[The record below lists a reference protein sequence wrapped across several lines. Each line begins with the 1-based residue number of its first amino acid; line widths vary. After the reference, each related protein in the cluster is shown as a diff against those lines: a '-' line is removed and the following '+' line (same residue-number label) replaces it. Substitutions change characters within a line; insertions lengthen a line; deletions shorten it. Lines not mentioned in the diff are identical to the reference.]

1 MSIDKKELSNF
12 EEYLI
17 NEDLP
22 EGVYYLLKDYLVNE
36 TITKDEINKFL
47 SLPTDEFLNFIN
59 NYTLKGK

>member
-1 MSIDKKELSNF
+1 MGKFDI

-22 EGVYYLLKDYLVNE
+22 EGVFYLLKDYLVNE
-36 TITKDEINKFL
+36 TITKEEINKFL
-47 SLPTDEFLNFIN
+47 SLPKDEFINFIN

>member
-1 MSIDKKELSNF
+1 MSVNNKEKFNI

-36 TITKDEINKFL
+36 TVTKKEINKIL
-47 SLPTDEFLNFIN
+47 SLPIDEFINFIT
-59 NYTLKGK
+59 NYPHKEI

>member
-1 MSIDKKELSNF
+1 MGIDNKELSNF

-36 TITKDEINKFL
+36 TITKDEINNIL
-47 SLPTDEFLNFIN
+47 SLHKDEFINFIN
-59 NYTLKGK
+59 NYTSKGE

>member
-22 EGVYYLLKDYLVNE
+22 DGVYYLLKDYLVNE
-36 TITKDEINKFL
+36 TITKEEINKFL
-47 SLPTDEFLNFIN
+47 SLSTDEFLNFIN